1 MLKRF
6 KFSYLHILTAILLLL
21 KLTVAPGMT
30 YTIALMPSIL
40 AIATPAVFAL
50 ILLSIMAFFKY
61 KHGLSMNKMM
71 ELNTEV
77 MSKHKQL
84 KREGHTN
91 EEIKVM
97 MSADLE
103 RDKLKRKRLTM

>member
-6 KFSYLHILTAILLLL
+6 KFAYLHTPTVLLLLL
-21 KLTVAPGMT
+21 KWTVAPGIT
-30 YTIALMPSIL
+30 YTTALMPSIL
-40 AIATPAVFAL
+40 AIVIPVVFIL
-50 ILLSIMAFFKY
+50 ILFSVMVYYKY

-77 MSKHKQL
+77 MSKHRQL
-84 KREGHTN
+84 KSEGHTN

-103 RDKLKRKRLTM
+103 RDKLKRKRRTI